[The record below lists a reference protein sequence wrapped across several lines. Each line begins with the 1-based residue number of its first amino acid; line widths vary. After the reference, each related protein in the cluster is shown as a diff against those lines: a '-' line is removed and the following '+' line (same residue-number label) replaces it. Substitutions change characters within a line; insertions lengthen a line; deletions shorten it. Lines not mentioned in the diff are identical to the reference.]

1 MVPVAIT
8 EQERIYTVEE
18 YFELEKSSEI
28 RHEYYYGKLIPMPGE
43 SKKANLIASNCNR
56 NLWFA
61 LKGKGYRIFQS
72 DVRTIVKDKKIY
84 RYPDIVVASKSDD
97 NDDYNITKPILLIEV
112 FSDGSSKTDHEAKL
126 KEYAEME
133 SVQYYLIISQY
144 EMSVKIYTRQ
154 EKGWHYDH
162 LMGAEDII
170 DLPLLGCQ
178 LLLKD
183 IYEEVELAE
192 NKSDSL
198 Y

>member
-1 MVPVAIT
+1 MVPAGIA
-8 EQERIYTVEE
+8 EQERLYTVEE

-61 LKGKGYRIFQS
+61 LKGKGYQIFQS
-72 DVRTIVKDKKIY
+72 DVRTIVKDRKIY
-84 RYPDIVVASKSDD
+84 RYPDIVIAPKSDD
-97 NDDYNITKPILLIEV
+97 TDDYNITKPILLIEV

-162 LMGAEDII
+162 LMGAEEII
-170 DLPLLGCQ
+170 ELPLLGCQ
-178 LLLKD
+178 LLLED
-183 IYEEVELAE
+183 IYEEVDLAE
-192 NKSDSL
+192 NRSDS
-198 Y
+198 

>member
-1 MVPVAIT
+1 MF
-8 EQERIYTVEE
+8 YL
-18 YFELEKSSEI
+18 F
-28 RHEYYYGKLIPMPGE
+28 
-43 SKKANLIASNCNR
+43 
-56 NLWFA
+56 
-61 LKGKGYRIFQS
+61 LKRKNYWHFQHS
-72 DVRTIVKDKKIY
+72 VSLAVKDKKIY
-84 RYPDIVVASKSDD
+84 RYPDIVIAPKSDD
-97 NDDYNITKPILLIEV
+97 TDDYNITKPILLIEV

-178 LLLKD
+178 LVLED
-183 IYEEVELAE
+183 IYEEVDLAE
-192 NKSDSL
+192 NKSDS
-198 Y
+198 

>member
-1 MVPVAIT
+1 MVPAAIA
-8 EQERIYTVEE
+8 EQEKLYTVEE

-28 RHEYYYGKLIPMPGE
+28 RHEYYYGKLIPMLGE

-56 NLWFA
+56 LFYLF
-61 LKGKGYRIFQS
+61 LKRKNYWHFQHS
-72 DVRTIVKDKKIY
+72 VSLAVKDKKIY
-84 RYPDIVVASKSDD
+84 RYPDIVIAPKSDD
-97 NDDYNITKPILLIEV
+97 TDDYNITKPILLIEV

-178 LLLKD
+178 LVLED
-183 IYEEVELAE
+183 IYEEVDLAE
-192 NKSDSL
+192 NKSDS
-198 Y
+198 

>member
-1 MVPVAIT
+1 MLPASIA
-8 EQERIYTVEE
+8 EQEKLYTVEE
-18 YFELEKSSEI
+18 YFELEKSSDI

-43 SKKANLIASNCNR
+43 SKKANLIASNCNFHLR
-56 NLWFA
+56 IA

-84 RYPDIVVASKSDD
+84 RYPDIVIAPKSDD
-97 NDDYNITKPILLIEV
+97 TDDYNITKPILLIEV

-170 DLPLLGCQ
+170 DLPLLGCP

-183 IYEEVELAE
+183 IYEEVDLAE
-192 NKSDSL
+192 NRSDS
-198 Y
+198 